1 MIAANTAARFSKE
14 EKHTDKYCNICAYKE
29 IDGANEPCIDCIQSR
44 DDAPSEFV
52 PQHYGTL
59 VEDLRHHF
67 NDVPLVMQGIAAIE
81 ELMLYKHDL
90 EETNRRL
97 EETVEYL
104 EKKCSDLVRRQM
116 AET

>member
-1 MIAANTAARFSKE
+1 M
-14 EKHTDKYCNICAYKE
+14 
-29 IDGANEPCIDCIQSR
+29 
-44 DDAPSEFV
+44 

-81 ELMLYKHDL
+81 ELMLYKHNL

-104 EKKCSDLVRRQM
+104 EKKCSALVRKQM
-116 AET
+116 TGT

>member
-1 MIAANTAARFSKE
+1 M
-14 EKHTDKYCNICAYKE
+14 
-29 IDGANEPCIDCIQSR
+29 
-44 DDAPSEFV
+44 

-97 EETVEYL
+97 EETVGYL